1 MRLWSAI
8 VTRAL
13 FCCLILLLVAC
24 LSNGA
29 SKFEQLAYQ
38 YVGCSMTPPW
48 PVELNSADAEGATF
62 VRTDNVESSPFY
74 FSRSESP
81 SWEILPNVVP
91 GSVEYFD
98 HPHFTIAKFREFY
111 SDNSVEFDRQATV
124 IRRND
129 YELFLPG
136 EMGSYWR
143 ALVESCVDSDGEG
156 PERH

>member
-1 MRLWSAI
+1 MRLWSAV

-13 FCCLILLLVAC
+13 FCCLAVLLVAC
-24 LSNGA
+24 SSNGS

-62 VRTDNVESSPFY
+62 VRTDDVESSPFY

-81 SWEILPNVVP
+81 SWELLPNVVP
-91 GSVEYFD
+91 GSVEFID
-98 HPHFTIAKFREFY
+98 HPHFTIAQFREFY
-111 SDNSVEFDRQATV
+111 SDDSIEFDRQATV

-129 YELFLPG
+129 FELFLPG
-136 EMGSYWR
+136 ETGRYWH
-143 ALVESCVDSDGEG
+143 ALVESCADNGAEHSEQ
-156 PERH
+156 